1 LGHVK
6 DNKELKSR
14 KDIPSIDLILQTD
27 ANPNSKKTIELIN
40 LCRSSHIGYAF
51 LPPVFADVPHQL
63 IVERMGLTPLLRFQP
78 TPLDGWGRVWKRAFD
93 IIISSILLILFTP
106 VFILISIAIVIE
118 SGFPI
123 FYISRRVGEKGNKN
137 IPMLKFRSMRK
148 NADAQKESLKGK
160 NERIDGPLFKLQN
173 DPRVTRVGRILRR
186 WDLDELPQI
195 CNVLIGQMSLVGP
208 RPHLKE
214 EVAKYSEAQRRVFA
228 VKPGVTGLSQVS
240 GRSQLKFAEEVALD
254 LRYIEEWSLL
264 MDLWILWRTIF
275 VVIFRIGAK

>member
-1 LGHVK
+1 MPLQFTDLEISQFHAVK
-6 DNKELKSR
+6 
-14 KDIPSIDLILQTD
+14 
-27 ANPNSKKTIELIN
+27 
-40 LCRSSHIGYAF
+40 
-51 LPPVFADVPHQL
+51 
-63 IVERMGLTPLLRFQP
+63 M
-78 TPLDGWGRVWKRAFD
+78 AFD
-93 IIISSILLILFTP
+93 PDDLLNP
-106 VFILISIAIVIE
+106 
-118 SGFPI
+118 G
-123 FYISRRVGEKGNKN
+123 KN